1 MSSERPTEEAVRARL
16 EKVIDPCSEANG
28 TDLNVIEM
36 GLLKSIQIADGSVTV
51 DLRVT
56 SPHCMMTPFFVEQIE
71 EHVEP
76 LSGVDEVE
84 VEFDAGFEWTPEYIT
99 EAGQQKRD
107 RVQTG
112 LAERAG
118 KGGDSSVRGGR
129 K

>member
-1 MSSERPTEEAVRARL
+1 MSCEHPSEDAVRACL

-36 GLLKSIQIADGSVTV
+36 GLLKSVEIADGRVTV

-71 EHVEP
+71 ERVEP
-76 LSGVDEVE
+76 LSGVDDVE

-99 EAGQQKRD
+99 EAGQQKREQ
-107 RVQTG
+107 VQSG

-118 KGGDSSVRGGR
+118 VSGDNSARGDQR
-129 K
+129 